1 MKKSYSL
8 KRIVLA
14 LCLAATIP
22 VTSSAAVGD
31 QFTNGSMTY
40 KVLNENNEVAMIKS
54 SSMSGENVP
63 ASVEDNGVTYK
74 VTAIGD
80 GTNSAFNNTGGA
92 VVIAEGITT
101 IKVKAFENSRV
112 NTISLP
118 NSLTTLEE
126 RAFQYTNSL
135 TVLVIPDG
143 VKEILGWCF
152 MGSAVTEIT
161 FGSGITSIGTSAT
174 LNCNKLTAI
183 KFKATT
189 PPTLASNSFAATLA
203 GKITVYVPVGC
214 KTAYE
219 TAWSSY
225 GFAGF
230 EEDESLGSGTSP
242 EPTPEPMPEGSEFEV
257 DGSKYK
263 VLDGNNNVAM
273 ISNSTSTQGTESLTI
288 PGSVE
293 YQDVTYNVTTIGDGS
308 NKAFNNAKIVVLGE
322 GITTIKQKAFNS
334 SQVNTLTLPESL
346 TTLET
351 RSLQMAQ
358 FKTLVIPDAVK
369 EIPDY
374 CMMGN
379 AALTEI
385 TFGAGIEKIGAG
397 ATTSCSSLTTI
408 KFKATT
414 PPTLESNSFAANLAG
429 KITVYVP
436 KNCKGAYET
445 AWKDYGFKE
454 YIEDETLGVGEA
466 EEPEPGDVSEF
477 GVDGLKYSVLEG
489 GKNEVAMIGNT
500 NEGTIVVPG
509 TVTYN
514 NVQYKVT
521 TIGNGSAVFDDND
534 TSVTLEEGITTIRS
548 QAFALSNV
556 TKIKLP
562 NSLTTLESNAFSA
575 CAGIETLTIPD
586 GVSEITMGCFMNCK
600 ALQEIIFGSGVK
612 KLNSSII
619 YNCTALTAIKF
630 KTSTPPESSTSTFD
644 KAVQPNVTVYVPKGC
659 LEAYELAWGTYQFSF
674 KDIVEWDAEAVEE
687 PDADDFIVDGLK
699 YKVLENKDVA
709 LVGNGYNVS
718 EISVP
723 AKVTYE
729 NVDYNVT
736 TIGDGN
742 AVFNSTNIKKVTLA
756 EGITTIKTRAFSNGN
771 KEVILPSTLTTLET
785 ESFYLTNL
793 DSLIIPDNVE
803 VIPEKCFSSNVQL
816 KKITFGS
823 KVKSIGSET
832 FLSYYNLAAINI
844 ATATPPTLGTQIFG
858 VEYGEGYAPMT
869 TVVTVPKG
877 SKAAYEEAWGTQY
890 KFKAIVEEGEGGGSV
905 DPEPEPEAEFS
916 VGGSTYRILEGDNNE
931 VALIRSSDYSEVGD
945 PITVAAT
952 VEYEGITYNVTTV
965 GDGEER
971 VFDRTTGVILSEGFT
986 TIRSNAFNGTNVN
999 MLSMP
1004 VTLTTLEDG
1013 ALRMAQFTS
1022 LEFPDKVEAIP
1033 ANCFRNNTQLTEVI
1047 FGFEVKSIGANA
1059 AAVCNKLVT
1068 IKFKT
1073 STPPTLDET
1082 SFANRGEIT
1091 VYVPTGSK
1099 ETYET
1104 AWEAYGFK
1112 EFVEFDPGEPD
1123 PEPPVGIYE
1132 IEVDAITYVVTA
1144 DGIQLSA
1151 NVDEMAAIYTLSG
1164 QVLTSGRCIDGFIP
1178 ARLTA
1183 GIYLLRIGDTTL
1195 KVLVK

>member
-174 LNCNKLTAI
+174 LNCSKLTAI

-189 PPTLASNSFAATLA
+189 PPTLASNSFAAA
-203 GKITVYVPVGC
+203 
-214 KTAYE
+214 
-219 TAWSSY
+219 
-225 GFAGF
+225 
-230 EEDESLGSGTSP
+230 
-242 EPTPEPMPEGSEFEV
+242 
-257 DGSKYK
+257 
-263 VLDGNNNVAM
+263 
-273 ISNSTSTQGTESLTI
+273 
-288 PGSVE
+288 
-293 YQDVTYNVTTIGDGS
+293 
-308 NKAFNNAKIVVLGE
+308 
-322 GITTIKQKAFNS
+322 
-334 SQVNTLTLPESL
+334 
-346 TTLET
+346 
-351 RSLQMAQ
+351 
-358 FKTLVIPDAVK
+358 
-369 EIPDY
+369 
-374 CMMGN
+374 
-379 AALTEI
+379 
-385 TFGAGIEKIGAG
+385 
-397 ATTSCSSLTTI
+397 
-408 KFKATT
+408 
-414 PPTLESNSFAANLAG
+414 LAG

-477 GVDGLKYSVLEG
+477 EVDG
-489 GKNEVAMIGNT
+489 
-500 NEGTIVVPG
+500 
-509 TVTYN
+509 
-514 NVQYKVT
+514 
-521 TIGNGSAVFDDND
+521 F
-534 TSVTLEEGITTIRS
+534 
-548 QAFALSNV
+548 
-556 TKIKLP
+556 
-562 NSLTTLESNAFSA
+562 
-575 CAGIETLTIPD
+575 
-586 GVSEITMGCFMNCK
+586 
-600 ALQEIIFGSGVK
+600 
-612 KLNSSII
+612 
-619 YNCTALTAIKF
+619 
-630 KTSTPPESSTSTFD
+630 
-644 KAVQPNVTVYVPKGC
+644 
-659 LEAYELAWGTYQFSF
+659 
-674 KDIVEWDAEAVEE
+674 
-687 PDADDFIVDGLK
+687 K

-709 LVGNGYNVS
+709 LVGNGYDVS

-756 EGITTIKTRAFSNGN
+756 EGITTIKTRAFSNGTR
-771 KEVILPSTLTTLET
+771 EVILPSTLTTLET

-823 KVKSIGSET
+823 KVKSIGASA
-832 FLSYYNLAAINI
+832 FLNCYNLAAINI
-844 ATATPPTLGTQIFG
+844 ATATPPTLGATI
-858 VEYGEGYAPMT
+858 YGAYAPDK
-869 TVVTVPKG
+869 VIVTVPKG
-877 SKAAYEEAWGTQY
+877 CKSAYQEKWAAEYEYME
-890 KFKAIVEEGEGGGSV
+890 IVEEGEGGGSV
-905 DPEPEPEAEFS
+905 DPEPEPEKEFS
-916 VGGSTYRILEGDNNE
+916 VSGSTYRILEGDNNE

-952 VEYEGITYNVTTV
+952 VEYEGVTYNVTTV
-965 GDGEER
+965 GGGEER

-1123 PEPPVGIYE
+1123 PDPEPPVGIDE
-1132 IEVDAITYVVTA
+1132 IEVDALTYVVTD

-1195 KVLVK
+1195 KILVK